1 MSNNA
6 NNRVSE
12 IVTVIP
18 ITFNVTKVYP
28 FEVFIAANES
38 GLPKD
43 SKAQCQ
49 QLRTVSVQRIIS
61 HKIGALKSATIG
73 KVNVGMRLHLSV

>member
-1 MSNNA
+1 MIFIDQEIRKIRPAIIVSNNA

-38 GLPKD
+38 GLPKP
-43 SKAQCQ
+43 QFGI
-49 QLRTVSVQRIIS
+49 TV
-61 HKIGALKSATIG
+61 HKTLNLFCPTIAIGSIT
-73 KVNVGMRLHLSV
+73 H